1 MAFPTAV
8 NDQITDSIAQANLK
22 VIGDAPAMGMGN
34 LFVATSQALSNA
46 AHNATF
52 AQQQAV
58 TTSQATNVQ
67 GLSTLYSID
76 TASTGIDTE
85 AILGLGTYS
94 KGQRP

>member
-8 NDQITDSIAQANLK
+8 NDQITDSVSQANLK
-22 VIGDAPAMGMGN
+22 VLGDAPAMGLGS

-58 TTSQATNVQ
+58 TTSQTVNVQ

-76 TASTGIDTE
+76 TASTGVSTGM
-85 AILGLGTYS
+85 ILGLGTYS
-94 KGQRP
+94 KGQ